1 MTCKEDN
8 LGSLVINRYSK
19 AFKNVDRE
27 AVVRTLS
34 FYQNLFSIIVA
45 QRATGTGA
53 SS

>member
-1 MTCKEDN
+1 MTCKEDD

-34 FYQNLFSIIVA
+34 FYQNLFSFIVA